1 MEGGG
6 RGRGKAHRHQLF
18 HLDESLNTAM
28 ESLSIYSFTVHWV
41 PAAKKRKQKR
51 IHFRHNF
58 FLFKFKSVK
67 ETGFRSCSV
76 LSSSRTV
83 HFLNIFKLPH

>member
-1 MEGGG
+1 MGGGEG
-6 RGRGKAHRHQLF
+6 RGREAHRHQLF
-18 HLDESLNTAM
+18 HLDESFNTAM

-41 PAAKKRKQKR
+41 PAAKKKKKR

-58 FLFKFKSVK
+58 FLCKFKSVK

-76 LSSSRTV
+76 LSSSKLV
-83 HFLNIFKLPH
+83 HCFKYI